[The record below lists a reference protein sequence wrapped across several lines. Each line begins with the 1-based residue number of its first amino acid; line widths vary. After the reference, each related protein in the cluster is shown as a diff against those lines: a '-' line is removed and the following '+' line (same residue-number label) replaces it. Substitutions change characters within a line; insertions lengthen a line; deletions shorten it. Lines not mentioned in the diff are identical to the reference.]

1 MATALAYSPKALARR
16 NRIASKRTSPRALTP
31 RVQAAIQALVW
42 GEATSIKKAAE
53 IAQLTDRALQEAFT
67 KPEVK
72 QHYQRELE
80 VLRNGGRARSIRV
93 GLELMDDKKLQKSAA
108 GQKVR
113 LESAK
118 FILDDPDQR
127 SHGIHINVGVAVQ
140 SQPGYQVKAGSDPS
154 HIAQVLLRAGS
165 VGAIGADVMDSQ
177 LHRLS
182 ADDAKPLIDHE
193 PVTTDGKERA

>member
-16 NRIASKRTSPRALTP
+16 NRIASKRTTPRALTP

-42 GEATSIKKAAE
+42 GEATSLKKAAE

-72 QHYQRELE
+72 AHYQKELE

-93 GLELMDDKKLQKSAA
+93 GLELMDDAKLKKTAA

-118 FILDDPDQR
+118 FILDDPADR
-127 SHGIHINVGVAVQ
+127 AGGVHVNVGVSIQ
-140 SQPGYQVKAGSDPS
+140 SPGYQVKAGSDPT
-154 HIAQVLLRAGS
+154 HIARVLAQAGS
-165 VGAIGADVMDSQ
+165 ARAVGADAIDAQ
-177 LHRLS
+177 LHRLD
-182 ADDAKPLIDHE
+182 ADDAKPLIEHQ
-193 PVTTDGKERA
+193 PVQHQAKERG